1 MISLRRLINS
11 FADAWRGLK
20 HVFKTEQNFRIQLLV
35 GVLVLAAAFYFPL
48 RSWEIILLALLIL
61 LVLLVEIFNTVF
73 EHFSDLLK
81 PRLHHYVYVI
91 KDMMAGAVLLASL
104 VALIVGTIIF
114 YPHLVNLLK

>member
-1 MISLRRLINS
+1 MISPRRLINS
-11 FADAWRGLK
+11 FADAFRGLK

-61 LVLLVEIFNTVF
+61 LVLLVEIFNTAF
-73 EHFSDLLK
+73 EKFSDLLK
-81 PRLHHYVYVI
+81 PRLHHYVGVI
-91 KDMMAGAVLLASL
+91 KDIMAGAVLLVSL